1 MIPEHFF
8 GWAGVIQ
15 FFLRLITDD
24 ESIPHSKVIGR
35 LGMLESE
42 WLGFSRGF
50 CGCSQGLVDF
60 QGD

>member
-1 MIPEHFF
+1 
-8 GWAGVIQ
+8 
-15 FFLRLITDD
+15 
-24 ESIPHSKVIGR
+24 
-35 LGMLESE
+35 LESE